1 MDIPQCCQA
10 CDLHSGCRVLSE
22 PRFRSAAWEAQAFW
36 TRKELSYEVVHT
48 SNKGHK
54 SWGQQHVLQI
64 GPHRCWQN
72 REFLCYLGTRK
83 FCTPIHTW
91 CTSFALQTIN
101 QVFVFYDPV
110 SKTGHFSEVRVFS
123 VSPEQPPLC
132 RVWVSGVLK
141 HPPAAAEALVQRS
154 PPHAARRHPA
164 AQEHCSVAGR
174 LHPRAPPWHPPVFCF
189 RASSVGSS

>member
-1 MDIPQCCQA
+1 MDVEFCLNPGLGQ
-10 CDLHSGCRVLSE
+10 LPGKHRPSE
-22 PRFRSAAWEAQAFW
+22 QEKSFP
-36 TRKELSYEVVHT
+36 TRLYTLPTKDIRHEVN
-48 SNKGHK
+48 SM
-54 SWGQQHVLQI
+54 SCS
-64 GPHRCWQN
+64 PHRCWQN